1 MIHDHELDEAAMDQE
16 PGRIDRRTLLR
27 RGAVLGLSVPVVAS
41 LLAACGDDDEDEPEA
56 TTAPSQ
62 PDPTATDVPDDAE
75 EEPEDEETEEES
87 AEPTATTEEA
97 EDEETEEPTEEE
109 TAEEEEDDD
118 VEEMPAPEGTFG
130 GTLKVALIGEPPTLD
145 IHQTTATIVSLI
157 TWHMYECLFTY
168 AQDFSVVPQLAESY
182 EVSDDGLTNTIVLRN
197 DVTFHNGE
205 PMVASDVVASI
216 ERWAG
221 ISGLGAGLLEST
233 ANINVIDDYTIEFE
247 MNETV
252 GSFAVVLARANQGAA
267 IYPASVIEA
276 AGDEPMTEF
285 VGTGP
290 YMLVDRQ
297 ADRFI
302 RFARFDDYVSS
313 PGETN
318 GYAGFKAAYLDEI
331 EFIPVPDESA
341 RLAGLQAGDYDYLE
355 SIVADQMAVLEGN
368 PDLDVGLLPPSGW
381 DVLVFNTAQGIMTD
395 QKLRQAVQAT
405 IDCEPIMLAAE
416 GEGFFRLDPGMMLQ
430 ETVWHSLVG
439 EDRYNMANPELGAQL
454 LAESNYAGEP
464 VRFLTTQEYADQY
477 ATAVVSK
484 QQLEEV
490 GIMVELIVTD
500 WATLIANRAI
510 ETEWDI
516 FTTGFSFR
524 VDPIGMP
531 PFPSCTWPGW
541 WCTDEKVEVVGR
553 LGGEMTFE
561 ARYQALEELQELWYS
576 DVPGIKVA
584 DTYGVN
590 ARSARIKNFVT
601 LTQLQPE
608 FVNIWLED

>member
-1 MIHDHELDEAAMDQE
+1 MTLDHDADMEPIDME

-27 RGAVLGLSVPVVAS
+27 RGAVLGLTVPVVAS
-41 LLAACGDDDEDEPEA
+41 LLAACGDDDDDEPEA
-56 TTAPSQ
+56 TTPPSQ
-62 PDPTATDVPDDAE
+62 PDPTATDEPDDAD
-75 EEPEDEETEEES
+75 DEETEEES
-87 AEPTATTEEA
+87 EDEPTATTAADEEDD
-97 EDEETEEPTEEE
+97 EDEETP
-109 TAEEEEDDD
+109 EEEDDD
-118 VEEMPAPEGTFG
+118 VEDLPAPEGTFG
-130 GTLKVALIGEPPTLD
+130 GSLKVALIGEPPTLD
-145 IHQTTATIVSLI
+145 IHQTTATIVALI

-168 AQDFSVVPQLAESY
+168 AEDFAVVPQLAESF
-182 EVSDDGLTNTIVLRN
+182 ESSADGLTNTIVLRN

-205 PMVASDVVASI
+205 PMVAADVVASI

-221 ISGLGAGLLEST
+221 VSGLGAGLLEST
-233 ANINVIDDYTIEFE
+233 DNINVVDDYTLEFQ

-252 GSFAVVLARANQGAA
+252 GSFGVVLARANQGAA
-267 IYPASVIEA
+267 IYPKSVIDA
-276 AGDEPMTEF
+276 AGADPMTEF

-313 PGETN
+313 PGPTN

-381 DVLVFNTAQGIMTD
+381 DVLVFNLAEGIMLD
-395 QKLRQAVQAT
+395 HKLRQAIQAT
-405 IDCEPIMLAAE
+405 INCEPIMLAAE

-430 ETVWHSLVG
+430 ETVWHSMVG
-439 EDRYNMANPELGAQL
+439 DDRYNMANPELGAQL
-454 LAESNYAGEP
+454 LAESDYNGEP
-464 VRFLTTQEYADQY
+464 IRFLTTQEYADQY

-484 QQLEEV
+484 QQLEEI
-490 GIMVELIVTD
+490 GIMVELVVTD

-510 ETEWDI
+510 QAEWDI

-541 WCTDEKVEVVGR
+541 WCTDDKVEAVGR

-561 ARYQALEELQELWYS
+561 ARFEALEDLQEIWYS
-576 DVPGIKVA
+576 DVPGIKIA

-590 ARSARIKNFVT
+590 ARSARIQNFVT